1 MTNKLFPWH
10 EKPLAEVES
19 ALEADRLT
27 HALLIEGPE
36 GVGKLGLA
44 FAIARRVLGLA
55 GDAPDPLAP
64 PVHADLLWIT
74 REEGERGLKK
84 QIGIDQVRA
93 ACRELAMTSYAGGWK
108 VAVIAPADRLTPAAA
123 NSLLK
128 TLEEPAPET
137 LLILVRTRRDTLPA
151 TIASRCQ
158 RLLVNPPAPEQAL
171 EWLQANARG
180 KARWDRLLAMA
191 GGAPLL
197 AIRLREEGFETLDE
211 TLDRGLREVVAGVAD
226 PVELAARTGDRE
238 PADVLRW
245 LDFWVGELIRLGAA
259 GPRPELDPKRAE
271 ALQKVLQRIPL
282 PRLFRYLDE
291 LRAASTRLDG
301 ALNAQLVMENLLTP
315 WADALEPTR
324 GASEQGVLAD
334 R

>member
-1 MTNKLFPWH
+1 MINRGLPWY
-10 EKPLAEVES
+10 EKPLSDIQA
-19 ALEADRLT
+19 ALEAERLT

-44 FAIARRVLGLA
+44 FSIARRVLGLPE
-55 GDAPDPLAP
+55 APRDPMAI
-64 PVHADLLWIT
+64 PVHPDFLWIT
-74 REEGERGLKK
+74 LEEGERGPKK

-93 ACRELAMTSYAGGWK
+93 ACAELAMTSYAGGWK
-108 VAVIAPADRLTPAAA
+108 VAVIAPADRLTQAAA

-128 TLEEPAPET
+128 TLEEPPPET
-137 LLILVRTRRDTLPA
+137 LLILVRSRQDTLPA

-158 RLLVNPPAPEQAL
+158 RILVNAPPPAQAL
-171 EWLQANARG
+171 EWLQATAG
-180 KARWDRLLAMA
+180 GEARWDRLLGMA

-197 AIRLREEGFETLDE
+197 ALRLREEGFEALDD
-211 TLDRGLREVVAGVAD
+211 TLDRGLREVVAGAAD
-226 PVELAARTGDRE
+226 PVELAARASERE
-238 PADVLRW
+238 PADVIRW

-259 GPRPELDPKRAE
+259 GPGAGVAPERAE

-291 LRAASTRLDG
+291 LRAASMRLDG
-301 ALNAQLVMENLLTP
+301 ALNGQLVMENLLTP